1 MIPLPRPITGDGGH
15 RSNGLNFFTRLAGL
29 VVAAVVLAAGAGC
42 TATSALVTVVG
53 ISTDTSVTW
62 EVVKYMHGQLT
73 EGDDRP
79 CALLN
84 SAQRAVAAR
93 CAPFR
98 PGSIAAADIGHTGL
112 AECEL
117 TLAARD
123 PLLWP
128 ALGELMDKGARLEAC
143 TESPIVA
150 LAQRQPCPAFD
161 AAPEAS
167 RQSLERIAL
176 AD

>member
-1 MIPLPRPITGDGGH
+1 MRPC
-15 RSNGLNFFTRLAGL
+15 S
-29 VVAAVVLAAGAGC
+29 VAALLIALASGGC
-42 TATSALVTVVG
+42 TAGGALITVG
-53 ISTDTSVTW
+53 GASTDTSVTW
-62 EVVKYMHGQLT
+62 SVVKYVHEQLT

-117 TLAARD
+117 TLATRD
-123 PLLWP
+123 PALWP
-128 ALGELMDKGARLEAC
+128 A
-143 TESPIVA
+143 
-150 LAQRQPCPAFD
+150 
-161 AAPEAS
+161 
-167 RQSLERIAL
+167 
-176 AD
+176 